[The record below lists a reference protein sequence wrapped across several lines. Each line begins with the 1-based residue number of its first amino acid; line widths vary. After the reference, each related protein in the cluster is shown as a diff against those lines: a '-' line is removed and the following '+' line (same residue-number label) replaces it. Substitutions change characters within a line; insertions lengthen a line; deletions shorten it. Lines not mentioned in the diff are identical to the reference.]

1 MKDRLI
7 VSDVDGTLLKKG
19 EKEVNVSILNQI
31 ENLAESNY
39 FAVAS
44 GRSYAELERLF
55 YKVKDKIYFI
65 CLDGAITVYKDKLI
79 FSLPLEKEVLKKM
92 YSLYAYKD
100 NINLLF
106 YSDDINYAFTDCEMF
121 WDYIQKA
128 FSGKVMKIRSLD
140 EIKHNVYKVSAVT
153 TGSNLIEKNDIYI
166 KNNRLLRKIY
176 EDKYWNDYVRKDA
189 DKQRAID
196 NLKQVLNISYENT
209 IVFGDNFNDTGL
221 LRAGKSSFVLDTAP
235 NTVKPIAKYVIK
247 DILPELIKLGED
259 KK

>member
-1 MKDRLI
+1 MKDKLI

-19 EKEVNVSILNQI
+19 EKEININILNEI
-31 ENLAESNY
+31 ENLTQNNY

-65 CLDGAITVYKDKLI
+65 CLDGALTVYKNKMI

-106 YSDDINYAFTDCEMF
+106 YSNDINYAFTDCEVF
-121 WDYIQKA
+121 SGYIQKA
-128 FSGKVMKIRSLD
+128 FSGKVLKIRNFD
-140 EIKHNVYKVSAVT
+140 EIKQDVYKISAVT
-153 TGSNLIEKNDIYI
+153 TGSCIVEKNDIYI
-166 KNNRLLRKIY
+166 KNNRLLRKVY
-176 EDKYWNDYVRKDA
+176 EDKYWNDYIRKDA
-189 DKQRAID
+189 DKQKAID
-196 NLKQVLNISYENT
+196 NLKNVLNINYENT
-209 IVFGDNFNDTGL
+209 FVFGDNFNDTGL
-221 LRAGKSSFVLDTAP
+221 LRSGKTSFVLDTAP

-247 DILPELIKLGED
+247 DILPELIKLRED
-259 KK
+259 